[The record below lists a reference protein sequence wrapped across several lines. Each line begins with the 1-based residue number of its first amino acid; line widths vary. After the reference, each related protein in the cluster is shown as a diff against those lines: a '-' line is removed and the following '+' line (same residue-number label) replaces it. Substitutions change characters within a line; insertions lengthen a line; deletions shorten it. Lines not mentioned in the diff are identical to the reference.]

1 MWDLSHWGKKAYVRN
16 GSRLCENAGG
26 DTCRATLESKT
37 RQRRFI
43 VAAQAFFLNQ
53 CFVSAAEN

>member
-1 MWDLSHWGKKAYVRN
+1 M
-16 GSRLCENAGG
+16 CENAGG